1 MENTENLAQH
11 VRNIQERETREV
23 DEKEV
28 SISEKQKSDKDIA
41 LIRKWVEKGE
51 KTELKEITGES
62 ITVKSM
68 WAQFDQLTIID
79 DVLVRRLEGLSTKLQ
94 VLVHMTERRTI
105 LSCYHDNRT
114 SAHLGL
120 GETLAKIRQEYYWP
134 GLQKDVK
141 LYVAGCSFCSQK
153 KPSNKKKRDPM
164 QIVETGFPMERI
176 DMDILCE
183 LPETSGGNKHILV
196 ISDYY
201 TKWTECFAMPN
212 MEAKTVAK
220 LLVEE
225 VIVRFGTPYVIH
237 TDQGVQ
243 FESNLFQEVCRLLQI
258 QKTRTTPY
266 HPQSDGMV
274 ERNNRT
280 ILTMFS
286 AFVNEHQNDWDEH
299 LPYISMDYRAAEH
312 ETTGN
317 TPNYMMLGRQV
328 TTPLDIQYCMTRSI
342 AHIPQNR
349 WAWTRK
355 DRMEET
361 HKHVREMLKVLWTDR
376 RNIMTRYY
384 PGKVFSQATKYLF
397 SFQMLNQG

>member
-1 MENTENLAQH
+1 LENTENLAQH

-94 VLVHMTERRTI
+94 VLVPMTERRTI
-105 LSCYHDNRT
+105 LSHYHDNRT

-120 GETLAKIRQEYYWP
+120 RKTLAKIRQGYYWP

-141 LYVAGCSFCSQK
+141 LYVAGCSLCSQK
-153 KPSNKKKRDPM
+153 KPPHKKKRAPM

-176 DMDILCE
+176 AMDILCE
-183 LPETSGGNKHILV
+183 LPETSGGNKHISV
-196 ISDYY
+196 ISNYY

-212 MEAKTVAK
+212 MEAKSVAQ

-237 TDQGVQ
+237 TYQGVQ
-243 FESNLFQEVCRLLQI
+243 FESILFQETCRLLQI
-258 QKTRTTPY
+258 EKTRTTPY

-280 ILTMFS
+280 ILTMLS
-286 AFVNEHQNDWDEH
+286 AFVNENQNDWDEH
-299 LPYISMDYRAAEH
+299 LPYISMAYRAQS
-312 ETTGN
+312 
-317 TPNYMMLGRQV
+317 MKQ
-328 TTPLDIQYCMTRSI
+328 
-342 AHIPQNR
+342 
-349 WAWTRK
+349 
-355 DRMEET
+355 
-361 HKHVREMLKVLWTDR
+361 RESLR
-376 RNIMTRYY
+376 II
-384 PGKVFSQATKYLF
+384 
-397 SFQMLNQG
+397 

>member
-94 VLVHMTERRTI
+94 VRVPMTERRTI
-105 LSCYHDNRT
+105 LSHYHDNRT

-120 GETLAKIRQEYYWP
+120 RETLAKIRQEYYWP
-134 GLQKDVK
+134 GLQKNVK

-243 FESNLFQEVCRLLQI
+243 F
-258 QKTRTTPY
+258 
-266 HPQSDGMV
+266 
-274 ERNNRT
+274 
-280 ILTMFS
+280 
-286 AFVNEHQNDWDEH
+286 
-299 LPYISMDYRAAEH
+299 
-312 ETTGN
+312 
-317 TPNYMMLGRQV
+317 
-328 TTPLDIQYCMTRSI
+328 
-342 AHIPQNR
+342 
-349 WAWTRK
+349 
-355 DRMEET
+355 
-361 HKHVREMLKVLWTDR
+361 
-376 RNIMTRYY
+376 
-384 PGKVFSQATKYLF
+384 
-397 SFQMLNQG
+397 